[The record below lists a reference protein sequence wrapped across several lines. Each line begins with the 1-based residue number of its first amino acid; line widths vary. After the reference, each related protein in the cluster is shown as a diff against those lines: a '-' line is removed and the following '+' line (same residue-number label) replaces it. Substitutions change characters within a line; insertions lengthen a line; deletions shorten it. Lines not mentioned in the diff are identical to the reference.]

1 VAYAAAL
8 PLWAHRLAVAWEGT
22 SMSTNSYAA
31 VMAERC
37 RRSRLRARVL
47 VGLAGALGAFALMVP
62 SAIAA
67 DLGSADTAEA
77 AGAAS
82 QARAVEVDLRSPD
95 TQEAAPG
102 TVDARH
108 MALLNNGDQ
117 LATVNRIGLVQSPDR
132 QDLAAR
138 PNVTLVQLPAVETV
152 SVGSGMSAWA
162 GAAIGVGSLLALVL
176 ALIGSLL
183 LMNWRM
189 LRPVPQS

>member
-1 VAYAAAL
+1 
-8 PLWAHRLAVAWEGT
+8 
-22 SMSTNSYAA
+22 MSTNSYAA

-67 DLGSADTAEA
+67 LSSADTAEA

-132 QDLAAR
+132 QDLAR